1 MHINGCRI
9 NWVNKS
15 IWIDDRLPIW
25 VYNSTYDL
33 RTGYDEDRTKRFR
46 ELGRQKHTEAIL
58 AVRWHGAVIDVL
70 VWLRSLPRE
79 KQPLGG
85 TPLPRYST
93 GDLWTFQITR
103 LLIFKNAKVVLQF
116 LGAVLVVKTCLGERS
131 CVYGGS
137 FFGQNQETSG
147 ITYDRVHFME
157 NWYRS
162 SNTQIITGKSTW
174 LLPQIT

>member
-58 AVRWHGAVIDVL
+58 AVR
-70 VWLRSLPRE
+70 
-79 KQPLGG
+79 
-85 TPLPRYST
+85 
-93 GDLWTFQITR
+93 
-103 LLIFKNAKVVLQF
+103 
-116 LGAVLVVKTCLGERS
+116 
-131 CVYGGS
+131 
-137 FFGQNQETSG
+137 
-147 ITYDRVHFME
+147 
-157 NWYRS
+157 
-162 SNTQIITGKSTW
+162 
-174 LLPQIT
+174 